1 MIVNLERARAKM
13 EEAGLDAMVCVQPIN
28 VYYASGYE
36 SDWLFDYQWAGC
48 AILPLSE
55 ERPATLIVHDVELTN
70 LAEHPSWMPE
80 LRVYET
86 QVGDDIFSHYTVDEE
101 AELEEADRKTL
112 ALMEATRATASTGVV
127 EAILK
132 ALGDGGYRR
141 LGFDDARLASLCA
154 ERLSDVECFDRP
166 ELMTMIRAVKTPAE
180 LELMREAGRRNQQAL
195 SVAIDAAGVGVKW
208 SDIRRAW
215 HLSVAEQDC
224 MPWCIYVGAGHKSMG
239 LWHDHDYPIREGD
252 QLCFD
257 SMLTWQRYFGD
268 MQRTCVMGAPSA
280 KLKRY
285 WNAAYAA
292 AEAVFEAIRPGVN
305 TVDLRKLALEVGKR
319 GGIKGFRHAFMHG
332 LGLEHLELPSASPGL
347 SGFDLEEGMVVNM
360 DMEVCEIGFGGI
372 YYENTL
378 LIGKNG
384 PEYLCDMPRELIH
397 LPC

>member
-1 MIVNLERARAKM
+1 MLVNLERARARM
-13 EEAGLDAMVCVQPIN
+13 EEAGLEAMVCVQPIN

-55 ERPATLIVHDVELTN
+55 HHPATLIVHDVELTN

-86 QVGDDIFSHYTVDEE
+86 QVGEDIFSHYTVDDE
-101 AELEEADRKTL
+101 AELEESDRKTL
-112 ALMEATRATASTGVV
+112 ALMQATGATASVGVV

-132 ALGDGGYRR
+132 ALADGGYRR

-154 ERLSDVECFDRP
+154 ERLPGVQCFDRP
-166 ELMTMIRAVKTPAE
+166 ELMTLIRAVKTPAE
-180 LELMREAGRRNQQAL
+180 LKLMREAGRRNQKAL
-195 SVAIDAAGVGVKW
+195 KTAIGAAGVGVKW

-215 HLSVAEQDC
+215 HVSVAEQDC

-268 MQRTCVMGAPSA
+268 MQRTCVMGAPGA

-292 AEAVFEAIRPGVN
+292 AEAVFEAMRPGVN

-319 GGIKGFRHAFMHG
+319 GGIEGFRHAFMHG

-378 LIGKNG
+378 LIGRNG

>member
-1 MIVNLERARAKM
+1 M
-13 EEAGLDAMVCVQPIN
+13 EEAGLEAMVCVQPIN
-28 VYYASGYE
+28 VYYASDYE
-36 SDWLFDYQWAGC
+36 SDWLFDYAWAAC
-48 AILPLSE
+48 AILPLAE
-55 ERPATLIVHDVELTN
+55 DRPATLIVHDVELTN

-86 QVGDDIFSHYTVDEE
+86 QVGDDIFCHYTVDED
-101 AELEEADRKTL
+101 AELEESDRKTL
-112 ALMEATRATASTGVV
+112 ALMEATRATACVGVV

-132 ALGDGGYRR
+132 ALGEGGYRR
-141 LGFDDARLASLCA
+141 LGFDDARLAALCA
-154 ERLSDVECFDRP
+154 ERLEGVECFDRP
-166 ELMTMIRAVKTPAE
+166 DLMTQIRAVKTPAE

-195 SVAIDAAGVGVKW
+195 RTAIDAAGVGVQW

-268 MQRTCVMGAPSA
+268 MQRTCVMGRPSA

-292 AEAVFEAIRPGVN
+292 AEAVFEAMRPGVS
-305 TVDLRKLALEVGKR
+305 TIDLRRLALDVGKR
-319 GGIKGFRHAFMHG
+319 GGIKGFRHAFIHG
-332 LGLEHLELPSASPGL
+332 LGLEHLELPGAAPGL
-347 SGFDLEEGMVVNM
+347 SGFELEEGMIVNM

-378 LIGKNG
+378 LIGRNG

>member
-1 MIVNLERARAKM
+1 MIVNLERARARM
-13 EEAGLDAMVCVQPIN
+13 EEAGLEALVCVQPIN

-55 ERPATLIVHDVELTN
+55 DRPATLIVHDVELTN

-132 ALGDGGYRR
+132 ALSDGGYRR

-154 ERLSDVECFDRP
+154 ERLANVQCFDRP

-195 SVAIDAAGVGVKW
+195 RVAIDAAGVGVKW

-292 AEAVFEAIRPGVN
+292 AEAVFDAMRPGVN

-378 LIGKNG
+378 LIGPNG

>member
-1 MIVNLERARAKM
+1 MLVNLDRARARM
-13 EEAGLDAMVCVQPIN
+13 AEAGLEAMVCVQPVN
-28 VYYASGYE
+28 VYYASDYE
-36 SDWLFDYQWAGC
+36 SDWLFDYAWAAC
-48 AILPLSE
+48 AILPMSE
-55 ERPATLIVHDVELTN
+55 DRPATLIVHDVELTN

-86 QVGDDIFSHYTVDEE
+86 QVGDDIFCHYTVDEN
-101 AELEEADRKTL
+101 AELEESDRKTL
-112 ALMEATRATASTGVV
+112 ALMEATRATACVGVV

-132 ALGDGGYRR
+132 ALGEGGYRR
-141 LGFDDARLASLCA
+141 LGFDDARLAALCA
-154 ERLSDVECFDRP
+154 ERLEGVECFDRP
-166 ELMTMIRAVKTPAE
+166 DLMTQIRAVKTPAE
-180 LELMREAGRRNQQAL
+180 LELMSEAGRRNQQAL
-195 SVAIDAAGVGVKW
+195 RTAIDAAGVGVQW

-268 MQRTCVMGAPSA
+268 MQRTCVMGRPSA
-280 KLKRY
+280 KLERY
-285 WNAAYAA
+285 WKAAYAA
-292 AEAVFEAIRPGVN
+292 AEAVFEAMRPGVS
-305 TVDLRKLALEVGKR
+305 TIDLRRLALDVGKR
-319 GGIKGFRHAFMHG
+319 GGIKGFRHAFIHG
-332 LGLEHLELPSASPGL
+332 LGLEHLELPGAAPGL
-347 SGFDLEEGMVVNM
+347 SGFELEEGMVVNM

-378 LIGKNG
+378 LIGRNG

>member
-1 MIVNLERARAKM
+1 MLVNLERARARM
-13 EEAGLDAMVCVQPIN
+13 EEAGLEALVCVQPIN

-55 ERPATLIVHDVELTN
+55 DQPATLIVHDVELTN
-70 LAEHPSWMPE
+70 LAEYPSWMPE

-101 AELEEADRKTL
+101 AELEESDRKTL

-132 ALGDGGYRR
+132 TLGEGGYRR

-154 ERLSDVECFDRP
+154 ERLENVQCFDRP

-239 LWHDHDYPIREGD
+239 LWHDHDYPICEGD

-280 KLKRY
+280 KLQRY

-292 AEAVFEAIRPGVN
+292 AEAVFDAMRPGVN

-372 YYENTL
+372 YYENT
-378 LIGKNG
+378 
-384 PEYLCDMPRELIH
+384 
-397 LPC
+397 

>member
-1 MIVNLERARAKM
+1 MLVNFDRARAKM
-13 EEAGLDAMVCVQPIN
+13 EEAGLEAMVCVQPIN

-55 ERPATLIVHDVELTN
+55 NRPATLIVHDVELTN

-86 QVGDDIFSHYTVDEE
+86 QVGDDIFGHYTVDEE
-101 AELEEADRKTL
+101 AELEESDRKTL
-112 ALMEATRATASTGVV
+112 ALMEATRATASVGVV
-127 EAILK
+127 EAILQ
-132 ALGDGGYRR
+132 ALSDGSYRR

-154 ERLSDVECFDRP
+154 ERLAGVQCFDRP
-166 ELMTMIRAVKTPAE
+166 ELMTMIRAVKTPTE
-180 LELMREAGRRNQQAL
+180 LELMREAGRRNKQAL
-195 SVAIDAAGVGVKW
+195 SVAIDAADVGVKW

-224 MPWCIYVGAGHKSMG
+224 MPWCIYVGAGQKSMG
-239 LWHDHDYPIREGD
+239 LWHDHDYPIRKGD

-280 KLKRY
+280 KLQRY
-285 WNAAYAA
+285 WNAAFAA
-292 AEAVFEAIRPGVN
+292 AEAVFEAMRPGVN

-378 LIGKNG
+378 LIGRNG